1 MKKKVKLCLTK
12 KKPNPEIIRNLK
24 KIFSKKNQIPDTS
37 ILSIAELTC
46 HEPNCP
52 PIETIITERAMDGKV
67 RNWRIG
73 KPINE
78 ILESDIVNLTDSH
91 NHSH

>member
-1 MKKKVKLCLTK
+1 MFNK

-24 KIFSKKNQIPDTS
+24 KIFSKENQIPDTS

-73 KPINE
+73 KPIND
-78 ILESDIVNLTDSH
+78 ILESDVINLSDTE

>member
-1 MKKKVKLCLTK
+1 MFNK

-52 PIETIITERAMDGKV
+52 PIETIITERTMDGKV
-67 RNWRIG
+67 RNLSLIH
-73 KPINE
+73 I
-78 ILESDIVNLTDSH
+78 
-91 NHSH
+91 

>member
-1 MKKKVKLCLTK
+1 MFNK
-12 KKPNPEIIRNLK
+12 KKPNVEKIRNLK
-24 KIFSKKNQIPDTS
+24 KIFLKEKDIPETS
-37 ILSIAELTC
+37 ILSIAELRC

-52 PIETIITERAMDGKV
+52 PIETIITERKVDGNI

-73 KPINE
+73 KPIND
-78 ILESDIVNLTDSH
+78 ILESDVINLSDTE

>member
-1 MKKKVKLCLTK
+1 MFNK
-12 KKPNPEIIRNLK
+12 KKPNVEMIRSLK
-24 KIFSKKNQIPDTS
+24 KIFSEKKQIPDTS
-37 ILSIAELTC
+37 LLSIAELAC

>member
-1 MKKKVKLCLTK
+1 MFNK
-12 KKPNPEIIRNLK
+12 KKPNVEKIRNLK
-24 KIFSKKNQIPDTS
+24 KIFLKEKDIPETS
-37 ILSIAELTC
+37 ILSIAELSC

-52 PIETIITERAMDGKV
+52 PIETTITERAMDGKV

-73 KPINE
+73 KPIND
-78 ILESDIVNLTDSH
+78 ILDSDVINLSDTE

>member
-1 MKKKVKLCLTK
+1 MFNK

-52 PIETIITERAMDGKV
+52 PIELSLIHI
-67 RNWRIG
+67 
-73 KPINE
+73 
-78 ILESDIVNLTDSH
+78 
-91 NHSH
+91 